1 MVPFL
6 FFFQALGALGFIREG
21 IGSPIACAIVGR
33 IFKIAA
39 LSNGQ
44 NLSVNMDAANPVTQI
59 APISTLM
66 GQLQEQ
72 VLLVSLKEVYGLA
85 VLASILFI
93 LMAIAMRYKKIVK
106 YVRVPRNEVVR
117 RLMSIRI
124 HQDSIS
130 R

>member
-1 MVPFL
+1 M
-6 FFFQALGALGFIREG
+6 
-21 IGSPIACAIVGR
+21 GR